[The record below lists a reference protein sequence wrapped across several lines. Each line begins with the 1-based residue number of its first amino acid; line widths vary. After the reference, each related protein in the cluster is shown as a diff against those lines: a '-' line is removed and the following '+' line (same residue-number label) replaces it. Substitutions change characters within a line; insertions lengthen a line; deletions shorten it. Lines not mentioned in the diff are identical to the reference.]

1 MVCRQQRARKQ
12 SRGETASNRPPLFSC
27 GILFSHS
34 QSRQALSDWLSFLL
48 WCRFVSG
55 TDRSSSAVK
64 THSGVACGAPLS
76 ASIFR
81 SSPRKV
87 LRKRDGEPGSVERR
101 LRRNSHSFARRTYVG
116 EKLSDKTT
124 SPARHTPGWWGRM
137 KGDGGGRENEGGVE
151 DGVRSAET
159 VC

>member
-1 MVCRQQRARKQ
+1 MVGRQQRARKQ

-48 WCRFVSG
+48 WCCFVSG

-64 THSGVACGAPLS
+64 THGGVSRVRGPAVSEHFSQQPEKG
-76 ASIFR
+76 F
-81 SSPRKV
+81 K
-87 LRKRDGEPGSVERR
+87 KERR
-101 LRRNSHSFARRTYVG
+101 GAWQRRAPFALRLSQLRSAYVG

-124 SPARHTPGWWGRM
+124 SPARHTARWWGRM

-151 DGVRSAET
+151 DGVRSPET
-159 VC
+159 LG